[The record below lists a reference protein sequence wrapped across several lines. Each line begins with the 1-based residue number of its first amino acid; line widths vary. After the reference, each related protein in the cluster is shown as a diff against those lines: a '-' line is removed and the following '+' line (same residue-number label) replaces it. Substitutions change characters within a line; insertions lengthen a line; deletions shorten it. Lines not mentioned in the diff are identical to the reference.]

1 MCLLFL
7 FLLSLD
13 IYTYKSLHSF
23 YTHINIVK
31 YVFPANV
38 RCRNYWIDEKYKSHI
53 CNHIWIQ
60 FFLWLLSP
68 CIYILNWL
76 KRSEK
81 ELEKRQRAK
90 LLNLKLV
97 TQRAFDTS
105 WPSWQFNL
113 RHLRFNLDLDRLLQ
127 SIISRWKKEFILF
140 CFIKALVNI
149 NS

>member
-1 MCLLFL
+1 MLVIFVFIKFGYIYIHSTHTLISLNMFSLLMCP
-7 FLLSLD
+7 
-13 IYTYKSLHSF
+13 KSYL
-23 YTHINIVK
+23 
-31 YVFPANV
+31 